1 MKKDNL
7 IYVILFVGLSLL
19 SCQKDNPTEQPQPTP
34 PPVKQVY
41 DLKLSTTTLTIAE
54 GEEDWVVIESGN
66 PAYTVTV
73 TNSNIATAVVTGTT
87 SVSVQITA
95 IAEGTATIVVSDS
108 QSKTFEIGL
117 IVEPSPFELQESGG
131 EVILTLKEGAEIPS
145 GAIKIPT
152 KATVIDDEVFM
163 NNREITSV
171 EMPNVKRIGKK
182 AFWAAANLKKIVL
195 KEVQQIEEEAFIS
208 CGLKELTLPATVERI
223 GRRAFMNNNELKK
236 ITVLNPKPPVINGN
250 NTFAGNG
257 IIKQKR
263 ELYVPESALEAYQE
277 NDQWSANFRTI
288 KAISK

>member
-7 IYVILFVGLSLL
+7 LYVILFVGLSLL
-19 SCQKDNPTEQPQPTP
+19 SCQKDKPTEQPQPTP
-34 PPVKQVY
+34 PPAKQVY
-41 DLKLSTTTLTIAE
+41 DLKLSTTTLTITE
-54 GEEDWVVIESGN
+54 GEENWVVIESGN

-117 IVEPSPFELQESGG
+117 IVEASPFELQESGG

-145 GAIKIPT
+145 GAIKIPA
-152 KATVIDDEVFM
+152 KATAIDDEVFM
-163 NNREITSV
+163 SNIEITSV
-171 EMPNVKRIGKK
+171 EMPNVKRIGKR
-182 AFWAAANLKKIVL
+182 AFRAAANLKKIVL
-195 KEVQQIEEEAFIS
+195 KEVQQIEEQAFIS

-223 GRRAFMNNNELKK
+223 GRMAFMNNNELKK
-236 ITVLNPKPPVINGN
+236 ITVLNPTPPVIYG
-250 NTFAGNG
+250 NTFAGNVT
-257 IIKQKR
+257 IKKKR
-263 ELYVPESALEAYQE
+263 ELYVPESALKAYQE
-277 NDQWSANFRTI
+277 NEQWSANFSTI

>member
-7 IYVILFVGLSLL
+7 LYVILFVGLSLL
-19 SCQKDNPTEQPQPTP
+19 SCQKDKPTEQPQPTP
-34 PPVKQVY
+34 PPAKQVY

-117 IVEPSPFELQESGG
+117 IVEPSPFELQEIGG

-145 GAIKIPT
+145 AIKIPT
-152 KATVIDDEVFM
+152 KATAIDDEVFM

-195 KEVQQIEEEAFIS
+195 KEVQQIEEQAFNS

-223 GRRAFMNNNELKK
+223 GRMAFMNNNELKK
-236 ITVLNPKPPVINGN
+236 ITVLNPTPPDIYG

-257 IIKQKR
+257 IIKKKR
-263 ELYVPESALEAYQE
+263 ELYVPKSALEAYQE
-277 NDQWSANFRTI
+277 NDQWSANFSTI